1 MLYTIGTSNNYPSRA
16 YGAFQSVKGS
26 ITDYLMFGDPE
37 PIHLNIRLDFTD
49 FEAIAA
55 KWDCISINRV
65 YIYLLNKRAMDFF
78 EKQCPGTFEWVP
90 AKIYSNN
97 TLIDTE
103 HKLLHITNHSK
114 EGTLFYNEDSLRS
127 IWVEEAFM
135 KKYKKEK
142 LKGWTFYPEE
152 C

>member
-1 MLYTIGTSNNYPSRA
+1 
-16 YGAFQSVKGS
+16 
-26 ITDYLMFGDPE
+26 MFRNPE
-37 PIHLNIRLDFTD
+37 PIHLNIRIDFTD

-55 KWDCISINRV
+55 KWDCISIDKV

-78 EKQCPGTFEWVP
+78 EKQCPGIFEWVP

-97 TLIDTE
+97 TLIETE

-114 EGTLFYNEDSLRS
+114 EGVLFYNKESLRN

-152 C
+152 G

>member
-1 MLYTIGTSNNYPSRA
+1 
-16 YGAFQSVKGS
+16 
-26 ITDYLMFGDPE
+26 MFEDPE
-37 PIHLNIRLDFTD
+37 PIHLNIRIDFTD

-55 KWDCISINRV
+55 KWDCISTDKV
-65 YIYLLNKRAMDFF
+65 YIYLLNERAMDFF

-97 TLIDTE
+97 TLIETE

-114 EGTLFYNEDSLRS
+114 EGTLFYNKESLRS
-127 IWVEEAFM
+127 IWVEEAFR